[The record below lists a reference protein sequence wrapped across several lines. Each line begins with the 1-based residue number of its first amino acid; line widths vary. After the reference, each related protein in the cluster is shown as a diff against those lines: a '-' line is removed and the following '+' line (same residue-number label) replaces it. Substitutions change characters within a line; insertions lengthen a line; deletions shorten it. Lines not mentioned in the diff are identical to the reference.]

1 MSTATTRRR
10 PAVEGWFTMPEPGT
24 GESPHLIGT
33 RCAGSGTFFFP
44 PERVM
49 SRAPGFAGSQLEEVL
64 LSNRGRL
71 WSWTDAQYQ
80 PPPPYV
86 PVSDPHEPFCIAA
99 VELEAEQMVVLGQ
112 VRAGVSV
119 DDLELGMEMELVL
132 DPCGSNTTTTRARTS
147 RWSCGS
153 GYRCA
158 TQGKQATAT
167 TGRPSDGGRSGNR
180 CRRGHAPMGQVG

>member
-10 PAVEGWFTMPEPGT
+10 ATIEGWFTMPEAGT
-24 GESPHLIGT
+24 DERPHLIGT
-33 RCAGSGTFFFP
+33 RCSDSGTYFFP

-49 SRAPGFAGSQLEEVL
+49 SRAPGFADSELEEVQ

-86 PVSDPHEPFCIAA
+86 PVTDPHEPFCIAA

-112 VRAGVSV
+112 VPAGISV

-132 DPCGSNTTTTRARTS
+132 DPLRTETDPDTGEDVEVMV
-147 RWSCGS
+147 WKWAPVTGGGS
-153 GYRCA
+153 GR
-158 TQGKQATAT
+158 
-167 TGRPSDGGRSGNR
+167 
-180 CRRGHAPMGQVG
+180 